1 MKSKAVAA
9 SMENAGHEI
18 AESGQTQPEL
28 AGGPSLEEIRHR
40 AYEIHLERGC
50 VHGCDQDDWLQAER
64 ELLEKY
70 QAR

>member
-9 SMENAGHEI
+9 GIGDLKHEM
-18 AESGQTQPEL
+18 AESEQTRPEVVN
-28 AGGPSLEEIRHR
+28 GPSLEEIRHR
-40 AYEIHLERGC
+40 AYELYVQRSC

-64 ELLEKY
+64 ELFEKY